1 MIIVNISEKHIAL
14 YWKNLEFLYLYVNW
28 LICWADSHDDARFSI
43 LTQQNFGSNCFHA
56 SQKFVDQHRK
66 IASLTLVSSP
76 LAYGSRVVLCF
87 SQFYCMFT
95 SLFSLGNSFFFS
107 SFISLSL
114 PLAYRSHCD
123 SFPLF
128 CVYAMFILFF
138 SFVSYSVCQFG
149 FGVCTIVLCI
159 FVHAYMQSLH
169 SHSVDGM
176 HNVVLLLGVHKTPYT
191 LPHAHSPTILTR
203 YGHVNVLYAS
213 SVDNERNRT
222 RFFKPGACKY
232 VRAGNVWTLLFS
244 ICSLCHSVGT
254 RVANQ

>member
-95 SLFSLGNSFFFS
+95 SLFSLGNSFFS
-107 SFISLSL
+107 LLSFHSLSL
-114 PLAYRSHCD
+114 LPTALIATLFRFSVCMLC
-123 SFPLF
+123 LF
-128 CVYAMFILFF
+128 CFF
-138 SFVSYSVCQFG
+138 PSYRTLCVNSVSVCVRLYCAFLCTHTCKA
-149 FGVCTIVLCI
+149 FIHIRWMECTTLCCCSVCIKRRTHYHMLIAQPC
-159 FVHAYMQSLH
+159 SR
-169 SHSVDGM
+169 GM
-176 HNVVLLLGVHKTPYT
+176 
-191 LPHAHSPTILTR
+191 
-203 YGHVNVLYAS
+203 
-213 SVDNERNRT
+213 
-222 RFFKPGACKY
+222 
-232 VRAGNVWTLLFS
+232 
-244 ICSLCHSVGT
+244 GT
-254 RVANQ
+254 

>member
-95 SLFSLGNSFFFS
+95 SLFSLGNSFFS
-107 SFISLSL
+107 LLSFHSLSPSCL
-114 PLAYRSHCD
+114 PLSLR
-123 SFPLF
+123 LF
-128 CVYAMFILFF
+128 SAFLCVCYVYFVFF
-138 SFVSYSVCQFG
+138 LR
-149 FGVCTIVLCI
+149 IVLCVSI
-159 FVHAYMQSLH
+159 RFRCVYDCIVHFCARI
-169 SHSVDGM
+169 
-176 HNVVLLLGVHKTPYT
+176 
-191 LPHAHSPTILTR
+191 HA
-203 YGHVNVLYAS
+203 
-213 SVDNERNRT
+213 
-222 RFFKPGACKY
+222 KPSFTFGGWNAQRCAAA
-232 VRAGNVWTLLFS
+232 RCA
-244 ICSLCHSVGT
+244 
-254 RVANQ
+254 